1 MLFLEGESVW
11 RRTEGR
17 CPLPEPCRGRCS
29 GTLSTSQACTTG
41 PPLKTT
47 LQKQTEKGKGQR
59 TLPSAPSLPGQPWG
73 EGWVWKEVGPGGDA
87 EAWSTPAAGLQHPKK
102 AAPQRQVPQGLHRK
116 PEAVVRM
123 RKLRPA
129 KQRQDITSSR
139 TRDWQ
144 LRYLPGVSENEIEI
158 PPLSIYKR

>member
-1 MLFLEGESVW
+1 MPAARAVPGTLLGDPQHQPGLHHRPAAKNNTAKTNRKGEGTTDASLSPFSPRSALGRGLGLEGGGS
-11 RRTEGR
+11 
-17 CPLPEPCRGRCS
+17 
-29 GTLSTSQACTTG
+29 
-41 PPLKTT
+41 
-47 LQKQTEKGKGQR
+47 
-59 TLPSAPSLPGQPWG
+59 
-73 EGWVWKEVGPGGDA
+73 GGDA

-144 LRYLPGVSENEIEI
+144 LRYLPGVSENEMEI

>member
-73 EGWVWKEVGPGGDA
+73 EGWVWKEVGPGGMQRHGA
-87 EAWSTPAAGLQHPKK
+87 PRQRGSSTPKK
-102 AAPQRQVPQGLHRK
+102 QLHSGKSLRGFT
-116 PEAVVRM
+116 AN
-123 RKLRPA
+123 LRPWYGCVSYA
-129 KQRQDITSSR
+129 RQNSAR
-139 TRDWQ
+139 T
-144 LRYLPGVSENEIEI
+144 
-158 PPLSIYKR
+158 